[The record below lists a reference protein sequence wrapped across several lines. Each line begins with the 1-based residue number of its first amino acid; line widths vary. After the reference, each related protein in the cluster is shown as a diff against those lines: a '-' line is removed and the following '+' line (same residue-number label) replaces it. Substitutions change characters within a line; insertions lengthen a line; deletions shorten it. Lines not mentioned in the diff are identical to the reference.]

1 MSIVD
6 ILIIAIILI
15 CAFLG
20 FKRGLIHSL
29 VAFVGTILIVVLSF
43 TFKNYVSIIL
53 YENLPFLK
61 FTGFFKNVSVLNI
74 LFYELLAFLI
84 LMIVL
89 TILLSIII
97 KVSKII
103 EKILKATIIL
113 GIPSKIAGGII
124 GLIEGYIIC
133 FVLLYIF
140 SLSIVNVPEMK
151 NSKYRAFILEE
162 TPLLASLNENTT
174 AMINDF
180 ESLKES
186 YNGKDAEEFN
196 LKSLDLF
203 LKYDIISIDS
213 VDKLIEKDKLKINNI
228 ESVLEK
234 YRDSKKEPVEILED
248 TINEIEGG
256 IVDENLEQN

>member
-6 ILIIAIILI
+6 ILVIAIIII
-15 CAFLG
+15 CAVLG

-29 VAFVGTILIVVLSF
+29 VAFVGTILILVLSF
-43 TFKNYVSIIL
+43 MFKNYVSIIL

-61 FTGFFKNVSVLNI
+61 FSGFFKNVSVINI
-74 LFYELLAFLI
+74 LFYELIAFLI

-89 TILLSIII
+89 GILLGIFV
-97 KVSKII
+97 KVSRLI

-113 GIPSKIAGGII
+113 SIPSKIAGAII
-124 GLIEGYIIC
+124 GLVEGYIIC
-133 FVLLYIF
+133 FALLYIL
-140 SLSIVNVPEMK
+140 SLSIFNIPEMQ

-186 YNGKDAEEFN
+186 YNGKDANEFN
-196 LKSLDLF
+196 LQSLDLF

-213 VDKLIEKDKLKINNI
+213 VDKLIEKDKLKIEGI
-228 ESVLEK
+228 ETVLEK
-234 YRDSKKEPVEILED
+234 YRDNKKEPVEILEEKIQEVEGD
-248 TINEIEGG
+248 INENI
-256 IVDENLEQN
+256 D